1 MSVTDE
7 IKARL
12 DIVNYIQQYTP
23 LKKAGRN
30 FKACCPF
37 HSEKTPSFTVNPD
50 TQSWRCFGACSEGGD
65 IFSFAMK
72 HHGLSFVEALKQLG
86 DLAGVETE
94 QRSPEQRQRDDYSDK
109 LRGLLQTAS
118 DFYHDLLIN
127 GDSDDVRKVQAYVRD
142 KRGLTDETVK
152 NFGIGYAPDG
162 WQNMLEALTNLGYS
176 QEDIIAS
183 GMAIKNDNGRVYDRF
198 RNRLIIPIRD
208 SRGRVVAFGAR
219 ALNPDD
225 NPKYLNSPQ
234 TAVFDKSRTL
244 FGLDVAKRTIR
255 DTETA
260 VIVEGYMDVIQAHQA
275 GFKNVVAQMGTA
287 MTDTQLKSIAPRY
300 AKKIV
305 MALDSDAAGQNAT
318 RRSLETARQTLVADY
333 TGKLSIDIRVLHIPD
348 AKDPD
353 DLLRESPDEWQ
364 GIVDNALPVAD
375 FVIQM
380 EMADLP
386 DNPSV
391 QEREAVARRIL
402 PILVASESNLYKQDN
417 IQKLALRLRI
427 PERDLLQW
435 SQEKR
440 QADSVRPPPPPRVNN
455 DIPDFDDGAPPVD
468 YDALEPPPF
477 LDDDEYDDLIDI
489 GIPQTRPVITP
500 LPSREDSLETHCLR
514 VLFLNPKLYYEINR
528 KFRELAGD
536 NQQLRE
542 GPLSDLCRDD
552 FIRTEHR
559 VLIDCFIDAVNQDDL
574 EMLDFLERNL
584 EDVFQNQLEVL
595 LLGESERLHG
605 RVRQKFG
612 GDFGDIWKKHTRS
625 KTSDNHD
632 VELQKKT
639 LQLRLER
646 LKRELDELS
655 FLQRDAQDA
664 SDMMVALNFGAQ
676 IMISAQARQLI
687 DSEIT
692 ELTAKIL

>member
-12 DIVNYIQQYTP
+12 DIVNYIQQYAP

-37 HSEKTPSFTVNPD
+37 HAEKTPSFTVNPD
-50 TQSWRCFGACSEGGD
+50 SQSWRCFGACSEGGD

-72 HHGLSFVEALKQLG
+72 QHGFTFVEALKHLG
-86 DLAGVETE
+86 DMAGVETE

-118 DFYHDLLIN
+118 DFYHELLIN
-127 GDSDDVRKVQAYVRD
+127 GASDDVRKVQAYVAE
-142 KRGLTDETVK
+142 KRGLNAETVK
-152 NFGIGYAPDG
+152 QFGIGYAPDG
-162 WQNMLEALTNLGYS
+162 WQNILEALTNLGYS
-176 QEDIIAS
+176 QDDVIAS

-198 RNRLIIPIRD
+198 RNRLMIPIRD
-208 SRGRVVAFGAR
+208 SRGRVVGFGAR
-219 ALNPDD
+219 ALNPED

-244 FGLDVAKRTIR
+244 FGLDVAKGSIR

-305 MALDSDAAGQNAT
+305 MALDADAAGQSAT

-333 TGKLSIDIRVLHIPD
+333 TGKLSIDIRVLQIPD

-364 GIVDNALPVAD
+364 TLVDNALPVAD

-386 DNPSV
+386 DQPTV
-391 QEREAVARRIL
+391 QEREAVARQIL
-402 PILVASESNLYKQDN
+402 PILVASESNLYTQDN
-417 IQKLALRLRI
+417 IQKLALKLRI
-427 PERDLLQW
+427 PERDLLRW

-440 QADSVRPPPPPRVNN
+440 QTDSVRPAPPPRVSN
-455 DIPDFDDGAPPVD
+455 DTPDFDDGAPPID
-468 YDALEPPPF
+468 YDDLEPPPF
-477 LDDDEYDDLIDI
+477 LDDDDYQPLDV
-489 GIPQTRPVITP
+489 GIPQTRPIVTP
-500 LPSREDSLETHCLR
+500 LPPREDSLEIHCLR
-514 VLFLNPKLYYEINR
+514 ILFLNPKLYYDINR

-536 NQQLRE
+536 NQTLLE
-542 GPLSDLCRDD
+542 GPLCDLCHDD

-559 VLIDCFIDAVNQDDL
+559 VLIDCFIDAAQQDDL
-574 EMLDFLERNL
+574 EMLEFLERNL

-612 GDFGDIWKKHTRS
+612 GDFGDIWKKHTQG
-625 KTSDNHD
+625 KTSDNHH
-632 VELQKKT
+632 VELLKKT

-664 SDMMVALNFGAQ
+664 SEMMVALNFGAQ
-676 IMISAQARQLI
+676 IMLSAQARRLI
-687 DSEIT
+687 DREISD
-692 ELTAKIL
+692 LTAKII